1 MFSKSFFDSMN
12 QNNKKR
18 HLSKSISL
26 IISTSNIP
34 STNISK
40 RLQQKHETNKSN
52 SINKS
57 SNRNLKLNKN
67 KKTSKISNFTMHKHN
82 SQQNFY
88 SKKNILNESQVIKDK
103 ISYQKSKNYV
113 ISESNTPK
121 LIDIINSK
129 IKEKKHYV
137 DTYNYTNK
145 GNSCIKTKASLSSYH
160 KKKNLSQSDFL
171 NLGDFC
177 IYDIFKG
184 SRNPKLIKQKEQE
197 KDILQINLNNI
208 TNKNKY
214 LRYDKNKC
222 IIERKIYDKEEIK
235 RKEKKDEKKVVNR
248 TLPNN
253 YQKNKNLI
261 FNNIKLDNLN
271 NILNIKITDNK
282 NNQDFIKPNSKYDVI
297 NTSMEEDFIENN
309 ENDINLPKNMDI
321 KLMLPTNTY
330 KSDIYNESSQA
341 STNQVNSN
349 KYTLNNNIGDR
360 KEKFISSF
368 LDGPEDIHCRFVELH
383 KQRKMFY
390 ENLCNNI
397 DGVKSDFDKNIM
409 TDFEKCEYSEYFEN
423 YDKVPL
429 I

>member
-1 MFSKSFFDSMN
+1 MKI
-12 QNNKKR
+12 K
-18 HLSKSISL
+18 
-26 IISTSNIP
+26 
-34 STNISK
+34 
-40 RLQQKHETNKSN
+40 
-52 SINKS
+52 
-57 SNRNLKLNKN
+57 LKLEEYYDNSFVKTKKN
-67 KKTSKISNFTMHKHN
+67 HKNNSRIKLKDDDSYMSKKTS
-82 SQQNFY
+82 
-88 SKKNILNESQVIKDK
+88 
-103 ISYQKSKNYV
+103 
-113 ISESNTPK
+113 
-121 LIDIINSK
+121 
-129 IKEKKHYV
+129 
-137 DTYNYTNK
+137 
-145 GNSCIKTKASLSSYH
+145 GN
-160 KKKNLSQSDFL
+160 
-171 NLGDFC
+171 
-177 IYDIFKG
+177 
-184 SRNPKLIKQKEQE
+184 
-197 KDILQINLNNI
+197 
-208 TNKNKY
+208 
-214 LRYDKNKC
+214 RYDKNKC

-235 RKEKKDEKKVVNR
+235 RKEKKDEKKVLNR

-282 NNQDFIKPNSKYDVI
+282 KNQDFIKPNSKYDVI